1 MREAGY
7 DGLDA
12 STWHGMVARAG
23 VPRAI
28 VTRLNAEIVRIVE
41 LEEVRKA
48 FAATGLDLAVGT
60 ADEFDAFIRSEYVKW
75 EKVARVAKIV
85 TD

>member
-1 MREAGY
+1 
-7 DGLDA
+7 
-12 STWHGMVARAG
+12 
-23 VPRAI
+23 
-28 VTRLNAEIVRIVE
+28 VTRLNAEIARIVE
-41 LEEVRKA
+41 VDEVKKA

-60 ADEFDAFIRSEYVKW
+60 ADEFDAFIRSEYLKW